1 MNNNLNNKNLKS
13 LVVGANCIVPLING
27 TSTYY
32 INFDNAATT
41 PPFLAVMDKLNKFAP
56 WYSSIHRGT
65 GYKSKLSTDMYNLC
79 RTMVANFVK
88 ADLNK
93 DEVLFVKNTTEGI
106 NKLSY
111 LLKEDKSSESK
122 DTVLCT
128 FMEHHSN
135 DLPWRNK
142 FNVVYIEVDE
152 YGKLSMNDLEDKLK
166 KYKGRIKL
174 VAVSGA
180 SNVTGYINPVHRIA
194 SLAHENGAKIL
205 VDGAQLIPHVP
216 FTMKPHHSS
225 GHIDFLA
232 FSAHKMYAPFG
243 CGALIGPKDFFS
255 NNISEQVGGGTIKI
269 VTPEEIAWADSP
281 DNQEAGTPNLMGALA
296 LCASIDV
303 LTSVGMDTIYKHED
317 TLKKYALSK
326 LLNIKDVQIYCKKDD
341 YENTVSI
348 IPFNIKGLYHE
359 DVAEALSNHWGI
371 GVRSGCFCAHP
382 YVEKLLNVPKN
393 EIEHMVRHPD
403 NPKKGIVRVSFGLYN
418 TFKEIDIFINAIK
431 YIVKNKEKFKTT
443 NE

>member
-1 MNNNLNNKNLKS
+1 MYNNINNKNFKKLI
-13 LVVGANCIVPLING
+13 VGAYCKVPICNG

-41 PPFLAVMDKLNKFAP
+41 PAFLAVMDKLNKFAP

-79 RTMVANFVK
+79 RTVVANFVK
-88 ADLNK
+88 ADLSK

-111 LLKEDKSSESK
+111 LLKGDKSNEDK
-122 DTVLCT
+122 DIVLCT

-142 FNVVYIEVDE
+142 FNVIYINVDQ
-152 YGKLSMNDLEDKLK
+152 YGKLCMDDLEAKLK
-166 KYKGRIKL
+166 KYSGRIKL

-180 SNVTGYINPVHRIA
+180 SNVTGYINPVHQIA

-216 FTMKPHHSS
+216 FTMKPHDSS
-225 GHIDFLA
+225 SHIDFLA

-243 CGALIGPKDFFS
+243 CGVLIGPKDFFN

-303 LTSVGMDTIYKHED
+303 LNSIGMDVIYKHED

-326 LLNIKDVQIYCKKDD
+326 LYTIEDVKIYCKKDD
-341 YENTVSI
+341 YQNTVSI
-348 IPFNIKGLYHE
+348 IPFNINGLYHGN
-359 DVAEALSNHWGI
+359 VARALSEHWGI

-382 YVEKLLNVPKN
+382 YVERLLNVPKD
-393 EIEHMVRHPD
+393 EIEYMMRNPD
-403 NPKKGIVRVSFGLYN
+403 NPKKGLVRISFGLYN
-418 TFKEIDIFINAIK
+418 TLQEIDIFVNAIK
-431 YIVKNKEKFKTT
+431 YIVKNKQKFKISD
-443 NE
+443 E

>member
-152 YGKLSMNDLEDKLK
+152 YGKLSMDDLEDKLK

-225 GHIDFLA
+225 SHIDFLA

-418 TFKEIDIFINAIK
+418 SFKEIDIFINALK